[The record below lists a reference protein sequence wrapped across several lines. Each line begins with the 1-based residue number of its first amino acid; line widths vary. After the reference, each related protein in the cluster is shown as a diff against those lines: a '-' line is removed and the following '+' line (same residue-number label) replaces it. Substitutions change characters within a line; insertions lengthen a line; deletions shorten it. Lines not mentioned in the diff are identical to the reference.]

1 MIDNIDIYSYGDSSM
16 IIKSKK
22 KNNKDLTLIYQAL
35 NSTNFDGVDDIIKT
49 VSTIGLIFNPYKT
62 KYSKLK
68 NQITSLIVKINP
80 LYKDKDVK
88 EWKIPVCYSK
98 NYGLDLEYLSNK
110 LKLSTENIIKYHKES
125 TYKVSMI
132 GFLPGFVYLDYNN
145 PILNI
150 PRKNTPRSSI
160 PDGSIAIAR
169 NQTGIY
175 NLNSPGGWNIIGKT
189 PKKLFNKEGNPP
201 IKIKEGDI
209 VKFYEIDEKK
219 FKNISR
225 QE

>member
-16 IIKSKK
+16 IIKSK
-22 KNNKDLTLIYQAL
+22 NNKDLNLIYQAL

-62 KYSKLK
+62 KYSKLR
-68 NQITSLIVKINP
+68 NQIISLIEKINP
-80 LYKDKDVK
+80 LYKDKEVK

-125 TYKVSMI
+125 TYEVSMI
-132 GFLPGFVYLDYNN
+132 GFLPGFVYLDCNN
-145 PILNI
+145 PILKV

-160 PDGSIAIAR
+160 PDGSIAIAQ

-209 VKFYEIDEKK
+209 VKFYEIDEEK
-219 FKNISR
+219 FKKYK
-225 QE
+225 